1 MQSKQHMIAI
11 NGIYSESVKMASK
24 MEPANVQVVQT
35 SEQTKK
41 DNKILR
47 SIIDHGV
54 GNFLELLRFAV
65 HQGNKDLQDHL
76 WSIITKVK
84 QVIFFPVLRD
94 EASASC
100 NKEQL
105 FTWDKLTEM
114 LNFSGNG
121 GIEVGRAWSREEV
134 LQKVIFKIVFNK

>member
-54 GNFLELLRFAV
+54 GNFLERLRFAV

-76 WSIITKVK
+76 
-84 QVIFFPVLRD
+84 
-94 EASASC
+94 
-100 NKEQL
+100 
-105 FTWDKLTEM
+105 
-114 LNFSGNG
+114 
-121 GIEVGRAWSREEV
+121 
-134 LQKVIFKIVFNK
+134 

>member
-1 MQSKQHMIAI
+1 MYLPYCGWSDAQVQFKQHMIAI

-35 SEQTKK
+35 REETKK
-41 DNKILR
+41 NNKTLL

-76 WSIITKVK
+76 
-84 QVIFFPVLRD
+84 
-94 EASASC
+94 
-100 NKEQL
+100 
-105 FTWDKLTEM
+105 
-114 LNFSGNG
+114 
-121 GIEVGRAWSREEV
+121 
-134 LQKVIFKIVFNK
+134 